1 MALQNRRIG
10 EEAADSRCR
19 GGPACLEGAVRSTL
33 GTMTGTIQVDFAPG
47 RIMWIALL
55 IAVGGI
61 LDVVRA
67 AHPQDGPH
75 VDLRIV
81 IEDDRVVLNVEM
93 NLVFLDEM
101 VDLDREDPAR
111 ISREEWADVPMVLE
125 DHFLNDAIVR
135 IDGVRV
141 DPELEG
147 LQINDPDLRL
157 LPLFPVSGEQGL
169 RKIRFEL
176 VYPTPEAPA
185 DRVEIVWTTYPPD
198 ILKDL
203 PDPPPIAIAAD
214 VQAEGLRVPFVIS
227 ADEPAYTW
235 YRRGGD
241 LESRLAPVPTPPTPV
256 EASWPILAIC
266 LAILAAGCMPMAF
279 GGSRSRSRSRV
290 LGWVAVET
298 TLISLAATVLVLDV
312 GTYTTT
318 KSLAPPDGIE
328 AEEIFRPLHQN
339 IYRAFDYVEEGSI
352 YDALARTADADFVD
366 ALYRTI
372 FRGLVMEEEGGAVA
386 RVARVRPLEIDVLES
401 GAERDSEGREW
412 PSFRIRCRWLV
423 DGVVTHWGH
432 SHARTNEYD
441 AIWSV
446 AERPGG
452 WRLTGAEITRQDR
465 VEDDT
470 DDEFEI

>member
-1 MALQNRRIG
+1 MMGI
-10 EEAADSRCR
+10 
-19 GGPACLEGAVRSTL
+19 T
-33 GTMTGTIQVDFAPG
+33 QVDFGTG
-47 RIMWIALL
+47 RILWIAVLA
-55 IAVGGI
+55 AVGGI
-61 LDVVRA
+61 FDVVRA

-81 IEDDRVVLNVEM
+81 IEDDRVILNVEM
-93 NLVFLDEM
+93 NLVFLDAM

-135 IDGVRV
+135 IDGVRI

-176 VYPTPEAPA
+176 VYPTPGSPA

-203 PDPPPIAIAAD
+203 PDPPPIAIAAE
-214 VQAEGLRVPFVIS
+214 VVAEGLRVPFVIS

-241 LESRLAPVPTPPTPV
+241 LESRLAPVPAPATPIET
-256 EASWPILAIC
+256 SWPILAIG
-266 LAILAAGCMPMAF
+266 LTIFAVGCMLMALGGPRPVSRNPGWLAF
-279 GGSRSRSRSRV
+279 G
-290 LGWVAVET
+290 T
-298 TLISLAATVLVLDV
+298 TLIAAAVVVFVVDV
-312 GTYTTT
+312 GTFTTT
-318 KSLAPPDGIE
+318 RSIASPDGIK

-366 ALYRTI
+366 TLYRTI

-386 RVARVRPLEIDVLES
+386 RVARVRPLEIEVLES
-401 GAERDSEGREW
+401 GVEKDSDGREW
-412 PSFRIRCRWLV
+412 PSFRVRCRWLV

-446 AERPGG
+446 GERPGG

-465 VEDDT
+465 VEDGI
-470 DDEFEI
+470 DDEFEL